1 MSHSR
6 PPYSLS
12 RRSLVQTAVAGSVS
26 LSILAASGREIS
38 AQDATMAATPD
49 GNYVPQ
55 TGIERD
61 ELIIG
66 VQGLPDSLD
75 PAMALSNVG
84 SRVVWTPYD
93 TLIRRDFL
101 NDNVHVPMLAKS
113 WTQISD
119 TELELN
125 LRDDVT
131 FHNGDPFTAD
141 DVVFTFERLFSG
153 DDPDVVEAASYF
165 STFEKVEKVADHVV
179 RITTTAPDPVI
190 INRLASWGAWIVPKK
205 YIEEVGIDEFRRT
218 GMGTGPLKFVSFT
231 PDTEIVLE
239 RYDEC
244 WDALPPVK
252 RVVFRVIP
260 EVAARV
266 TALANN
272 EVQLITNVPPDQAAS
287 LAENPDVD
295 VREVILSNTHVLVYN
310 TNNAPFDNKLV
321 RQALN
326 LGIDRELIIEA
337 IWGGKARAKRSHQF
351 EEYGALYNPDRPL
364 TPYDPE
370 RAKALLAEA
379 GYNGELVQYQ
389 TAAGYYTN
397 TEQVGQAIVQMWQ
410 EIGVNAEILISEG
423 SKSGEE
429 RMCHTW
435 SNSSVLA
442 DPDGCLWRSWGAE
455 SSTQAQYWTAPD
467 EFNALGVEARTT
479 MDTQTR
485 FDNYQAMLDIW
496 EDEAPGTVLY
506 DPTEFY
512 GVSKSVN
519 WLPYPMYNMDL
530 RAYNLSF
537 NE

>member
-1 MSHSR
+1 MT
-6 PPYSLS
+6 PKFTTNPIS
-12 RRSLVQTAVAGSVS
+12 RRNVLQAGLAGASMIPLTALLGDD
-26 LSILAASGREIS
+26 IF
-38 AQDATMAATPD
+38 AQEATPE
-49 GNYVPQ
+49 GTYVPQ
-55 TGIERD
+55 TGVERD

-66 VQGLPDSLD
+66 VQGIPTNLD
-75 PAMALSNVG
+75 PALALSNVG

-113 WTQISD
+113 WDQVSD

-141 DVVFTFERLFSG
+141 DVVFTFERLFAA
-153 DDPDVVEAASYF
+153 DDEDLVEAASYF
-165 STFEKVEKVADHVV
+165 STFEKVDKVSDYVV
-179 RITTTAPDPVI
+179 RITTTVPDPVI
-190 INRLASWGAWIVPKK
+190 INRLASWGGWIVPKK
-205 YIEEVGIDEFRRT
+205 YLEEVGVEEFRRT
-218 GMGTGPLKFVSFT
+218 GMGTGPFRFVSFT
-231 PDTEIVLE
+231 PDNEIVLE
-239 RYDEC
+239 RYDDC
-244 WDALPPVK
+244 WDELPPVK
-252 RVVFRVIP
+252 RVIFRVIP

-266 TALANN
+266 TALAND
-272 EVQLITNVPPDQAAS
+272 EVQIITNIPPDQAEALAS
-287 LAENPDVD
+287 NDGVE
-295 VREVILSNTHVLVYN
+295 VREVVLSNTHVLVYN

-326 LGIDRELIIEA
+326 LGIDRQLIIDA
-337 IWGGKARAKRSHQF
+337 IWGGKARAKHGHQF
-351 EEYGALYNPDRPL
+351 EEYGALYNADRPL
-364 TPYDPE
+364 TAYDPE
-370 RAKALLAEA
+370 RAKELLAEA
-379 GYNGELVQYQ
+379 GYNGEVVQYQ
-389 TAAGYYTN
+389 TRAGYYTN
-397 TEQVGQAIVQMWQ
+397 TEQVAQAIVQMWQ
-410 EIGVNAEILISEG
+410 DIGINAEVVIQDS
-423 SKSGEE
+423 SVTGED

-455 SSTQAQYWTAPD
+455 SSTQAQYWAAPD

-479 MDTQTR
+479 LDTQTR
-485 FDNYQAMLDIW
+485 YDNYQEMLDIW

-512 GVSKSVN
+512 GVRTSVN
-519 WLPYPMYNMDL
+519 WMPYPMYNMDL